1 MRIVLLGAP
10 GSGKGT
16 QAKRLVDHYGVVQ
29 ISTGDLLRA
38 AVAAGTEL
46 GRAAK
51 SAMDAGQLVS
61 DDIVLGMIR
70 ERLQQPDTSRGYI
83 LDGFPRNIP
92 QAEALDTMLEE
103 LGQPLETAILLV
115 VPFEDLLQRLTGRQ
129 TCADCGAVYNV
140 HTNPSKEPGV
150 CDVCGGKLTQRDD
163 DNEETVSRRLKVFE
177 DQTAP
182 LIDYYATQGKL
193 SSVDGTRDI
202 DTITDDFHDILD
214 KLKG

>member
-92 QAEALDTMLEE
+92 QAEALDSMLEE
-103 LGQPLETAILLV
+103 LGQPLESAILLV

>member
-92 QAEALDTMLEE
+92 QAKALDEMLED
-103 LGQPLETAILLV
+103 LDQPLESAILLV

-140 HTNPSKEPGV
+140 HTNPSKEPGI